1 MPGTQLSARRSAG
14 IRGREELIAISLSVC
29 IVLLSAGSYQ
39 RRAPPH
45 RCRSRIIYA
54 CKMAHDESWKQLRE
68 KMHQVNRRLAAA
80 RIDAARARLTEH
92 ERLALSAKFDSG
104 LSYEEIATRL
114 GERSPEE
121 ARAAVLRALN
131 RFAKELDR

>member
-1 MPGTQLSARRSAG
+1 
-14 IRGREELIAISLSVC
+14 
-29 IVLLSAGSYQ
+29 
-39 RRAPPH
+39 
-45 RCRSRIIYA
+45 
-54 CKMAHDESWKQLRE
+54 MAHDESWKQLRE
-68 KMHQVNRRLAAA
+68 KVHQVNRRLAAA
-80 RIDAARARLTEH
+80 RIGAARARLTEH

-114 GERSPEE
+114 GERSPKE